1 MGFGSRQTSLS
12 ELYAVLPEIRLSE
25 MVTQTV
31 PPRSWMPSLHAPLQ
45 RESEVPVQMLSE
57 PLAFGPRG
65 IFPSGRWHLWQSKS
79 LPSPGNPDKV
89 LMV

>member
-1 MGFGSRQTSLS
+1 MG
-12 ELYAVLPEIRLSE
+12 
-25 MVTQTV
+25 TQTV
-31 PPRSWMPSLHAPLQ
+31 PLRSWMPSLHAPLQ
-45 RESEVPVQMLSE
+45 RESEAPVQMLSE

-65 IFPSGRWHLWQSKS
+65 IFPTGRWHLWQSKS